1 MTKDAFHRVRVMDL
15 QSKPDP
21 TPQPIKVESKEG
33 KPFSKEYKSK
43 T

>member
-1 MTKDAFHRVRVMDL
+1 MDL

-33 KPFSKEYKSK
+33 KPFLKSTKSK
-43 T
+43 TE